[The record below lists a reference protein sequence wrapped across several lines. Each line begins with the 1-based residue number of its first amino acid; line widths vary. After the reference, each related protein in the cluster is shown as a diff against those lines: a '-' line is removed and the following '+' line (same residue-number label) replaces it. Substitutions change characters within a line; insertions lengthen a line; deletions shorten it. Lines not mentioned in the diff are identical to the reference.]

1 MPSMP
6 ALVVILATLLALA
19 PASGGGRA
27 EAQEIGLRA
36 IGTRSN
42 PLADPRGGALDVT
55 FREGGRAGVRV
66 GYGVLHGNR
75 QTSDCPQE
83 MFCLSLVA
91 SPTREAAWVHQAAV
105 SVPVG
110 LVRRGRVVLR
120 LVPGLHV
127 DLLSV
132 NLQVDGHSPGWRT
145 RQAMW
150 GAAVGV
156 EAGVRL
162 LADHPVDLL
171 VGLTRADLR
180 SIGDGATDSRHF
192 GSIPL
197 RRLELGVIWR
207 PWRGEGPAGN

>member
-1 MPSMP
+1 MP

-42 PLADPRGGALDVT
+42 LLADPRGGALDVT
-55 FREGGRAGVRV
+55 FREGERAGVRV
-66 GYGVLHGNR
+66 GYGILQGSR
-75 QTSDCPQE
+75 QTYVTPDCPQE
-83 MFCLSLVA
+83 MFCLSIVA
-91 SPTREAAWVHQAAV
+91 SPAREAAWVHQAAV
-105 SVPVG
+105 SVPVA

-132 NLQVDGHSPGWRT
+132 NLQTDGHSPEWRT

-150 GAAVGV
+150 GGAVGV

-197 RRLELGVIWR
+197 RRLELGVVWR
-207 PWRGEGPAGN
+207 SWRGEGPAGN